1 MMGRRFAWRLGAAVY
16 LTGLVAWAEPSVA
29 EPVAR
34 AESDAAEPGE
44 AANAL
49 VVLVG
54 AAARDA
60 ELRALLLELL
70 GHRGAAVE
78 VTTRERF
85 DPHELLSDAAK
96 GRAVRVF
103 VVPGREGSVGLYFRA
118 PDGARFLLRSV
129 PLRSGFDEVGREQ
142 LGQIIETAVSSL
154 LQSSGGMTREEA
166 RVELERQTSD
176 ERGDQASGG
185 GPRDDARAS
194 AAAVAP
200 EKVAAPAEPAA
211 AAPRIT
217 LEGWLAARYG
227 ASFDGGD
234 LGVAQGP
241 GLELGLGFLFRGAR
255 VRLRGVGQRDFSRQL
270 RASGVEAD
278 LDSWRLGVAA
288 DVGGAVASQ
297 HWLFASLGL
306 GRARTQVTPRAA
318 AGSAVVP
325 AAAFESTAP
334 VAHVELRYEL
344 GRSLVRVAIGAG
356 ADLGLVETH
365 YDVARDGRRERVA
378 TPWLVRPTASFA
390 LGLVPQWGPF

>member
-1 MMGRRFAWRLGAAVY
+1 MGRRFAWRLGAALY
-16 LTGLVAWAEPSVA
+16 STSVAVWAEPSVA

-34 AESDAAEPGE
+34 AESEAAEPGE
-44 AANAL
+44 AASAL

-85 DPHELLSDAAK
+85 EPHELLGEATKERTVS
-96 GRAVRVF
+96 VF

-142 LGQIIETAVSSL
+142 VGQIIETAVSSL
-154 LQSSGGMTREEA
+154 LQSPAGMTREEA
-166 RVELERQTSD
+166 RVALELQASN

-185 GPRDDARAS
+185 APPDDARAP
-194 AAAVAP
+194 APVPPDNVPAPVA
-200 EKVAAPAEPAA
+200 PAA
-211 AAPRIT
+211 AARSIT

-241 GLELGLGFLFRGAR
+241 GVELGVGFLFRGVR
-255 VRLRGVGQRDFSRQL
+255 VRMRGVGQRDFSRQL

-278 LDSWRLGVAA
+278 LGSWRLGMAA

-297 HWLFASLGL
+297 QWLFASLGV
-306 GRARTQVTPRAA
+306 GRVRTEVTPRAA

-344 GRSLVRVAIGAG
+344 GRSLLRVAIGAG

>member
-1 MMGRRFAWRLGAAVY
+1 MLGRRFAWRLGAAVY
-16 LTGLVAWAEPSVA
+16 LTCLAAWAEPSVA
-29 EPVAR
+29 EPTAR
-34 AESDAAEPGE
+34 AESDAVEPGE

-70 GHRGAAVE
+70 GHRGAAVD
-78 VTTRERF
+78 VTIRERF
-85 DPHELLSDAAK
+85 DPHELLGDATE

-118 PDGARFLLRSV
+118 PDGARFVLRRV

-154 LQSSGGMTREEA
+154 LQSSDGMTREEA
-166 RVELERQTSD
+166 RVALERQTSD
-176 ERGDQASGG
+176 ERADQASGDA
-185 GPRDDARAS
+185 PREDAS
-194 AAAVAP
+194 AIAATITPDEGPGPVAP
-200 EKVAAPAEPAA
+200 AAGAGS
-211 AAPRIT
+211 IT

-227 ASFDGGD
+227 ASIDGGG

-241 GLELGLGFLFRGAR
+241 GLELGVGFLFRGVR

-278 LDSWRLGVAA
+278 LASWRLGMAA

-297 HWLFASLGL
+297 QWLFASLGV
-306 GRARTQVTPRAA
+306 GGARTQVTPRAA

-325 AAAFESTAP
+325 APAFESTAP

-390 LGLVPQWGPF
+390 LGLVPHWGPF